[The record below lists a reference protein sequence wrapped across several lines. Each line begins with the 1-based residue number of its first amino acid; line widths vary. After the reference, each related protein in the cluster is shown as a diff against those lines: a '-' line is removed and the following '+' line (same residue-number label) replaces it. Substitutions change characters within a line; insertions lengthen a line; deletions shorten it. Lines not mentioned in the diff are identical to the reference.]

1 MGRPDVGFI
10 FFEEHNDS
18 HAPANLSVF
27 PAKQF
32 DAHAVGRMH
41 EGNAR
46 RRVDIRRLQAE
57 LNPFTAQVR
66 TEAVEIARYFQAKM
80 IHTPFEAGFLRRLL
94 AGALAAHDYHR
105 LAE

>member
-46 RRVDIRRLQAE
+46 RRVDIRGLQAE

-66 TEAVEIARYFQAKM
+66 TEAVEIGLGRGNSGGMACHSGGVHHAK
-80 IHTPFEAGFLRRLL
+80 H
-94 AGALAAHDYHR
+94 
-105 LAE
+105 